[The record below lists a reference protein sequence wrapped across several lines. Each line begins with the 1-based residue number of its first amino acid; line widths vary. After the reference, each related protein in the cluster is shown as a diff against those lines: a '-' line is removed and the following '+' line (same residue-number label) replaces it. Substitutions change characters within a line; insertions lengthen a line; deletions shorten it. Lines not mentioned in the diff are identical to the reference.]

1 MSLNGANR
9 LGSNSLTECLVFGA
23 RAGRVAAEFAD
34 RAAPAGPTVGAQVR
48 DEERRLRGL
57 LEESDGTERIA
68 SLRAEMQVTMEES
81 AGIYRSGARLAEGR
95 ETMGRLRQHTRRLKL
110 EDRSTTFNTEL
121 ISALELEYM
130 VDLAEVILQSALERT
145 ESRGAHQRT
154 DFPERNDE
162 RYLAHSLAYRKE
174 DGSARIEYLPV
185 TVTRWPPGARVYGR

>member
-1 MSLNGANR
+1 
-9 LGSNSLTECLVFGA
+9 
-23 RAGRVAAEFAD
+23 
-34 RAAPAGPTVGAQVR
+34 
-48 DEERRLRGL
+48 
-57 LEESDGTERIA
+57 
-68 SLRAEMQVTMEES
+68 MEES
-81 AGIYRSGARLAEGR
+81 AGIYRSGARLAEGT
-95 ETMGRLRQHTRRLKL
+95 ETMGRLRQHVRRLKL

>member
-1 MSLNGANR
+1 
-9 LGSNSLTECLVFGA
+9 
-23 RAGRVAAEFAD
+23 
-34 RAAPAGPTVGAQVR
+34 
-48 DEERRLRGL
+48 
-57 LEESDGTERIA
+57 
-68 SLRAEMQVTMEES
+68 
-81 AGIYRSGARLAEGR
+81 
-95 ETMGRLRQHTRRLKL
+95 
-110 EDRSTTFNTEL
+110 
-121 ISALELEYM
+121 M